1 MKMDAK
7 FVVIVEDIK
16 DFSIYVKEIEK
27 LKMEMTETIISQML
41 QINYR
46 LKMFVDVL
54 KATKIGPNNN

>member
-1 MKMDAK
+1 MKMDVK
-7 FVVIVEDIK
+7 FAVIVEDIK

-27 LKMEMTETIISQML
+27 LKMEMTEMITSQML

-46 LKMFVDVL
+46 LQMFVDVL